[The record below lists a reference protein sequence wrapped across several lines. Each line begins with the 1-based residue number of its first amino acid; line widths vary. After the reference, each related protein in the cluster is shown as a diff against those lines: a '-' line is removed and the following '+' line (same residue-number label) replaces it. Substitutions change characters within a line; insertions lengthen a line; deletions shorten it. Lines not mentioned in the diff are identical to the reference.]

1 MLIEFFKHGVDVAE
15 RISKGAKEP
24 CFGRILFVKDYR
36 YGVVL
41 GVHFG

>member
-1 MLIEFFKHGVDVAE
+1 MLIEVFEPGVGVAE
-15 RISKGAKEP
+15 STSKDANQP
-24 CFGRILFVKDYR
+24 RFARILLVKDYR